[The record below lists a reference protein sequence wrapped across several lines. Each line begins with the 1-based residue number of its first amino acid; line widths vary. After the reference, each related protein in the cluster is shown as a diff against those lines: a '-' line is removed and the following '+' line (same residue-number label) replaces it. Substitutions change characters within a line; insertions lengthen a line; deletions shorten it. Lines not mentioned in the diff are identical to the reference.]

1 MVKPRYDL
9 IGWRQ
14 ELVKTTSKSLLS
26 HSTPLAIQQ
35 PIGGANDPIATDPV
49 LWGVFA
55 IELGAAV
62 TNPLTYS
69 GGIGGPWTTSVR
81 TSGGASRRS
90 IGKSTAVRC
99 WFPGTVSPIT
109 GTSTTWWV
117 GRTQDQ
123 WNMLKHVETKKS
135 VLRSWTLD
143 TASIN
148 TPNPCRPSVL
158 LAPLELPQSFQQFE
172 PQLASG
178 QWSLQ
183 PIRMNMFE
191 NRPTKLGQTKPE
203 DGFAHMI
210 SRLEEVHANHIQP
223 PMTNTDDSHQ
233 SRHQNWFSSMRPW
246 SSTKRVQFLEQAKQ
260 WATQSDGTRCRIS
273 QRQIVNIKH
282 LYLDR

>member
-1 MVKPRYDL
+1 MGLEPPRS
-9 IGWRQ
+9 
-14 ELVKTTSKSLLS
+14 VLLEAL
-26 HSTPLAIQQ
+26 P
-35 PIGGANDPIATDPV
+35 
-49 LWGVFA
+49 
-55 IELGAAV
+55 AAV
-62 TNPLTYS
+62 LANPPPCAA
-69 GGIGGPWTTSVR
+69 GFP
-81 TSGGASRRS
+81 A
-90 IGKSTAVRC
+90 RC
-99 WFPGTVSPIT
+99 HPSLAPRPPDGLEEL
-109 GTSTTWWV
+109 
-117 GRTQDQ
+117 R
-123 WNMLKHVETKKS
+123 TKKS

-233 SRHQNWFSSMRPW
+233 SRHQN
-246 SSTKRVQFLEQAKQ
+246 
-260 WATQSDGTRCRIS
+260 
-273 QRQIVNIKH
+273 
-282 LYLDR
+282 